1 MIRMRTMKM
10 KRMTRMTRMVRMV
23 FSLAAV
29 ALHKASFSA
38 DDGVRNEWRETVT
51 APFSFFN
58 CASMAFAGVPSQVQ
72 HNK

>member
-1 MIRMRTMKM
+1 MPLPLGGRGIIII
-10 KRMTRMTRMVRMV
+10 VAV

-38 DDGVRNEWRETVT
+38 DDGVRNEGGREIVT

-58 CASMAFAGVPSQVQ
+58 
-72 HNK
+72 

>member
-1 MIRMRTMKM
+1 
-10 KRMTRMTRMVRMV
+10 MVLPLGGHGIIIIV

-38 DDGVRNEWRETVT
+38 DDGVRNEWRRETAT
-51 APFSFFN
+51 TPFSPFN

-72 HNK
+72 RNK